1 MAAFAARYGLKFVS
15 RLWVNACYVSKTH
28 MDERPFFPVG
38 RKNSFENSPST
49 GNQKGSTGVI
59 RKKAGT
65 TQVYEIK
72 NCKVVN
78 GNKRKR
84 AVSMEPMDSNVL
96 MEKLGITIKVAKL
109 DKHKGVSLAAKRR
122 KTLNWPLTQQDEDEV
137 TVSQASGFKVEN
149 KSDHESEGK
158 MKMNENDM
166 KIDIQKINLPATRN
180 SSTTESGN
188 KTRKR
193 ARPGALDDSLT
204 SRVVKIKRQDSLRET
219 SHDKSSRS
227 FPIQGE
233 SHREISLAMYPREFQ
248 DRQTSNFAKRGS
260 ALQKDETHDRRTA

>member
-1 MAAFAARYGLKFVS
+1 
-15 RLWVNACYVSKTH
+15 
-28 MDERPFFPVG
+28 
-38 RKNSFENSPST
+38 
-49 GNQKGSTGVI
+49 
-59 RKKAGT
+59 
-65 TQVYEIK
+65 
-72 NCKVVN
+72 
-78 GNKRKR
+78 
-84 AVSMEPMDSNVL
+84 MEPMDSNVL

-122 KTLNWPLTQQDEDEV
+122 KT
-137 TVSQASGFKVEN
+137 
-149 KSDHESEGK
+149 SDHENEGK

-166 KIDIQKINLPATRN
+166 KIDIQKINLPATGN

-204 SRVVKIKRQDSLRET
+204 SRVVKKKRQESLREA
-219 SHDKSSRS
+219 SHDKSSVATLSSVSGFNNSTSIAVAKLSNTRRK
-227 FPIQGE
+227 
-233 SHREISLAMYPREFQ
+233 HREISLAMYPREFQ

>member
-72 NCKVVN
+72 NPYGFKCFD
-78 GNKRKR
+78 G
-84 AVSMEPMDSNVL
+84 
-96 MEKLGITIKVAKL
+96 KLGITIKVAKL

-122 KTLNWPLTQQDEDEV
+122 KTVNGPLTQQDEDEV

-149 KSDHESEGK
+149 KSDHENEGK

-166 KIDIQKINLPATRN
+166 KIDIQKINLPATGN

>member
-1 MAAFAARYGLKFVS
+1 
-15 RLWVNACYVSKTH
+15 
-28 MDERPFFPVG
+28 
-38 RKNSFENSPST
+38 
-49 GNQKGSTGVI
+49 
-59 RKKAGT
+59 
-65 TQVYEIK
+65 
-72 NCKVVN
+72 
-78 GNKRKR
+78 
-84 AVSMEPMDSNVL
+84 MEPMDSNVL

-122 KTLNWPLTQQDEDEV
+122 KT
-137 TVSQASGFKVEN
+137 ASGFKVEN
-149 KSDHESEGK
+149 KSDHENEGK

-166 KIDIQKINLPATRN
+166 KIDIQKINLPATGN

-204 SRVVKIKRQDSLRET
+204 SRVVKKKRQESLREA
-219 SHDKSSRS
+219 SHDKSSVATLSSVSGFNNSTSIAVAKLSNTRRK
-227 FPIQGE
+227 
-233 SHREISLAMYPREFQ
+233 HREISLAMYPREFQ